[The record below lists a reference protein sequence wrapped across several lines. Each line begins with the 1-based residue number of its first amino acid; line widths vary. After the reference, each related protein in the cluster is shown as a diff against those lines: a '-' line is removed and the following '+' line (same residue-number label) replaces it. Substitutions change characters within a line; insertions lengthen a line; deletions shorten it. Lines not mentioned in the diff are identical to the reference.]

1 MKPLNYTDQ
10 EKINIINEAKS
21 SGNVSSTAKRYNIS
35 DGTIHSWMKKFQIT
49 KSNKSIAPT
58 KSELQEIKKLKRQL
72 ADAQLENSILKDLVK
87 KTVQVWTNEN
97 SSLANTSPEILLRQK
112 Y

>member
-1 MKPLNYTDQ
+1 MGEFMKPLNYTDQ

-49 KSNKSIAPT
+49 KLFHTLQSKQCVISYKWSSYMPEQP
-58 KSELQEIKKLKRQL
+58 SE
-72 ADAQLENSILKDLVK
+72 
-87 KTVQVWTNEN
+87 
-97 SSLANTSPEILLRQK
+97 
-112 Y
+112 

>member
-1 MKPLNYTDQ
+1 MKPTSYTDQ
-10 EKINIINEAKS
+10 EKINIINEAKT
-21 SGNVSSTAKRYNIS
+21 SGNISSTAKRYNIS
-35 DGTIHSWMKKFQIT
+35 DGTIHSWMKKYQLNGPIKKT
-49 KSNKSIAPT
+49 SPA
-58 KSELQEIKKLKRQL
+58 KSELSEIKKLKRQL